1 MNAAAAISGDLT
13 VDAGRCYLL
22 IADVFRD
29 LGEDTRA
36 RELYELAVQL
46 LEASPTRYLVE
57 AYSKLAQLLED
68 AGDEAG
74 ALAALK
80 RAMGVQRRV
89 ERMLAP
95 RSG

>member
-1 MNAAAAISGDLT
+1 MAAAAAISGDDT

-22 IADVFRD
+22 IGDVFRELD
-29 LGEDTRA
+29 DDARA

-46 LEASPTRYLVE
+46 LEASPSRYLVE
-57 AYSKLAQLLED
+57 AYSKLGQLLED
-68 AGDEAG
+68 QGDEAA

-80 RAMGVQRRV
+80 HAMGVQRRV

-95 RSG
+95 RPD